1 MIFEGAMGESLVIY
15 VMIGLVGGLV
25 GCLLGLWLQRR

>member
-1 MIFEGAMGESLVIY
+1 MDYERIVIT
-15 VMIGLVGGLV
+15 VICGLVGGLV